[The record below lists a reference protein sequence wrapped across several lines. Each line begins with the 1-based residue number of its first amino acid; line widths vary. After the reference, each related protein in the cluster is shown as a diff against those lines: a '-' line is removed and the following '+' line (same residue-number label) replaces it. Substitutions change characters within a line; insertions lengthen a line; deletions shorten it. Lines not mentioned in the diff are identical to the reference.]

1 MFNRVAGSGAA
12 RREGSL
18 AINRS
23 EMSMNGMHTEDQLF
37 RNLSIGQALCHQAK
51 HLNLTRCQP
60 IWRCGGKGY
69 NLHPSTREE
78 VFFLHDFAA
87 WLQRNKVSGCQGIA
101 SPPCCF

>member
-69 NLHPSTREE
+69 NLDRITRKE
-78 VFFLHDFAA
+78 VFFSHEFVASVH
-87 WLQRNKVSGCQGIA
+87 RNNVFWCPGLCS
-101 SPPCCF
+101 